1 MKKIF
6 TLFVLLCCFYSCK
19 TEEKKAPV
27 NPLTIPFSERPTPQL
42 PNNNNNSVNII
53 GGAHYIC
60 PKKCEGGTSSVQG
73 TACPVCKTP
82 LAHNLAF
89 HNSQNAT
96 SNSPIS
102 TPIAPTTSSGPNAS
116 GQYHYTCTNGCAGG
130 GDTTGKCN
138 SCGGDLAHNAAFHQ

>member
-1 MKKIF
+1 MKKLFPI
-6 TLFVLLCCFYSCK
+6 FVLLCCFSCK

-27 NPLTIPFSERPTPQL
+27 NPLTVPFNERPTPQL
-42 PNNNNNSVNII
+42 PNNNSSSVNIV

-60 PKKCEGGTSSVQG
+60 PKKCDGGTSSVQG

-82 LAHNLAF
+82 LAHNQGF
-89 HNSQNAT
+89 HNTQNKN

-102 TPIAPTTSSGPNAS
+102 TPTTPTASGPNAS

-130 GDTTGKCN
+130 GDAAGKCN
-138 SCGGDLAHNAAFHQ
+138 TCSGDLAHNAAFHN

>member
-27 NPLTIPFSERPTPQL
+27 NPLTVPFSERPTPQL
-42 PNNNNNSVNII
+42 PNTNNSTVNVL

-60 PKKCEGGTSSVQG
+60 PKKCEGGTSSIQG

-82 LAHNLAF
+82 LAHNQGF
-89 HNSQNAT
+89 HNTQNNN

-102 TPIAPTTSSGPNAS
+102 IPATPPTSGPNAA
-116 GQYHYTCTNGCAGG
+116 GQYHYTCSNGCTIGS
-130 GDTTGKCN
+130 DN
-138 SCGGDLAHNAAFHQ
+138 SGQCKNCGGELVHNAAFHS

>member
-60 PKKCEGGTSSVQG
+60 PKKCEGGTSNVQG
-73 TACPVCKTP
+73 TSCPVCKTP
-82 LAHNLAF
+82 LAHNQGF
-89 HNSQNAT
+89 HNTQNKT

-102 TPIAPTTSSGPNAS
+102 TPVTQTTSGPNAA

-130 GDTTGKCN
+130 ADTTGKCN
-138 SCGGDLAHNAAFHQ
+138 SCNGDLAHNAAFHN